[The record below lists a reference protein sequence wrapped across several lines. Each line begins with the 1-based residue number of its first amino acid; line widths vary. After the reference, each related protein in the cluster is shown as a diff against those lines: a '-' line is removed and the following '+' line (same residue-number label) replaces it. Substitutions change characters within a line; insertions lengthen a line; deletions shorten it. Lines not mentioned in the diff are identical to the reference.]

1 MTPSWFAALPTAVQ
15 TYLIGPSTTANVSGI
30 AANATAAG
38 VANATATGIYNST
51 TGLNGTVPGNG
62 SAVLTTIR
70 TTNSAGMTVAIVNTV
85 RATGAS
91 ASGAA
96 ASGAAATGA
105 SVASSAVGASAT
117 SRAGAAIPTAVM
129 GAGLAGIVG
138 LVGMLAL

>member
-15 TYLIGPSTTANVSGI
+15 TYLIGPSTTANASGI

-70 TTNSAGMTVAIVNTV
+70 TTNSAGMTVAIVSTV

-96 ASGAAATGA
+96 ATGA
-105 SVASSAVGASAT
+105 SVVTSAVGASAT